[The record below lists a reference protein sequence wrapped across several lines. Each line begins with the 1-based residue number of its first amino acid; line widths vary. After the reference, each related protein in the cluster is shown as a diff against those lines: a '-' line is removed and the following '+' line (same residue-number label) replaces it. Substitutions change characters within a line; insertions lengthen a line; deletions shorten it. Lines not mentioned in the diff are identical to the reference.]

1 MKISTALLCLL
12 LIAAT
17 TSPQVL
23 AGPDAVFVPVTC
35 CYKMTNQKIPVRR
48 LKSYQRITS
57 TQCPWKAVIF
67 KTIMDK
73 EICAD
78 PKEKWVENSIKHLD
92 QKSQTQYP

>member
-17 TSPQVL
+17 ISPQVV

-67 KTIMDK
+67 KTK
-73 EICAD
+73 LGREICAD
-78 PKEKWVENSIKHLD
+78 PKQKWVSDFMKFLD
-92 QKSQTQYP
+92 QKSQTLQA